1 MSNFS
6 NPIIIVCLLSL
17 RWLKYRYFLAKPNDL
32 AIFSFKWHTISQGNL
47 KLSIFIAI
55 LLILGYLVY
64 HSLFYLHGL
73 KSWGGCLGQKCC
85 LLFVC
90 VFGGVLRRVF
100 RGGKIC
106 ALYFKICQTYFEI
119 GQTYFLF
126 SPKWGKRSENQ
137 FSFFSVRKAVS
148 GLRFPRRRLSA
159 LVRCG
164 NGCLV
169 RTKVSARP

>member
-1 MSNFS
+1 MFYVCPDGGIGRRAGLKHQWS
-6 NPIIIVCLLSL
+6 NPCRFDPGSGYKATPDSLHAAGSSFLFARTKKMGVC
-17 RWLKYRYFLAKPNDL
+17 P
-32 AIFSFKWHTISQGNL
+32 
-47 KLSIFIAI
+47 
-55 LLILGYLVY
+55 
-64 HSLFYLHGL
+64 
-73 KSWGGCLGQKCC
+73 GQKCC

-119 GQTYFLF
+119 GQTYFF
-126 SPKWGKRSENQ
+126 FAPTWGKRSENQ

-159 LVRCG
+159 LVCCG

-169 RTKVSARP
+169 RTKVSTRP

>member
-1 MSNFS
+1 MFARMAESVDALVSNTS
-6 NPIIIVCLLSL
+6 GAIRAGSTPAPGTRLLPTVYML
-17 RWLKYRYFLAKPNDL
+17 PGVVFLFALTK
-32 AIFSFKWHTISQGNL
+32 KM
-47 KLSIFIAI
+47 
-55 LLILGYLVY
+55 
-64 HSLFYLHGL
+64 
-73 KSWGGCLGQKCC
+73 GGCLGQKCC

-126 SPKWGKRSENQ
+126 APMWGKRTENQ

-159 LVRCG
+159 LVCCG

-169 RTKVSARP
+169 RTKVSAQP